1 MISAA
6 HALEW
11 YKSSHSGA
19 NTNCVETASLDDIQ
33 VVRDSKNTDGPALV
47 FPARSWEGFIMD
59 LKR

>member
-6 HALEW
+6 HGLEW

-19 NTNCVETASLDDIQ
+19 NTNCVETASLADAQ
-33 VVRDSKNTDGPALV
+33 AVRDSKNTDGPALV
-47 FPARSWEGFIMD
+47 FHQSAWEGFIAG